1 MNLEEQETKLLDF
14 EDILQSE
21 VYVDLERLRMLARH
35 GIPDQLRGV
44 NEREWGESYFY

>member
-1 MNLEEQETKLLDF
+1 
-14 EDILQSE
+14 

-44 NEREWGESYFY
+44 NEREWGENYFY